1 MKPKALTDNDYKF
14 AAEELDC
21 EPAIIKAFAEVESS
35 GYGFWQFSDTDWRPK
50 ILFEAHW
57 FHKFTNGIY
66 DKSHP
71 NISSPVWN
79 KELYYYG
86 KKEYNRLDEACAL
99 NREAGLKSAS
109 WGKFQIMG
117 FNYSRCGYRILQ
129 DFINDMYHSELGHLN
144 AFIGFILSDIKLLA
158 ALRTK
163 DFVTI
168 ALRYNGSGNVK
179 TYADRIESA
188 YQQYL
193 SLKDKI

>member
-21 EPAIIKAFAEVESS
+21 EPALIKAFAEVESS

-57 FHKFTNGIY
+57 FHTFTNGIY

-79 KELYYYG
+79 KALYYYG
-86 KKEYNRLDEACAL
+86 KKEYNRLDEACSL

-109 WGKFQIMG
+109 WGKFQIM
-117 FNYSRCGYRILQ
+117 
-129 DFINDMYHSELGHLN
+129 
-144 AFIGFILSDIKLLA
+144 
-158 ALRTK
+158 
-163 DFVTI
+163 
-168 ALRYNGSGNVK
+168 
-179 TYADRIESA
+179 
-188 YQQYL
+188 
-193 SLKDKI
+193 